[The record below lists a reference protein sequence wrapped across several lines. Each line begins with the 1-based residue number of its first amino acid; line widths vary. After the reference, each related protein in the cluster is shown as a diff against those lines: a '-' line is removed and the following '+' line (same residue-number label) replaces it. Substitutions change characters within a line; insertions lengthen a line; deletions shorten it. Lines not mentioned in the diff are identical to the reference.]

1 MGGGGD
7 AAGKET
13 GLQKA
18 LADVGVQRLQ
28 RYFQDFV
35 PAENMFISR
44 VFETF
49 QPGQYGQVAGDTAAT
64 YQREYQGAQQS
75 LTQALAARGVDP
87 SAGAAIQNSRALS
100 RAAARGT
107 GFGVANSMVDQT
119 DRGYAGLSNVVAM
132 GQNQAGESLQGMG
145 DTLSQY
151 QSQASSQAKRD
162 LSGLQMG
169 LEVAGTG
176 AGMAGAYGLRMGG

>member
-13 GLQKA
+13 ALQKA

-35 PAENMFISR
+35 PAENMFISK

-49 QPGQYGQVAGDTAAT
+49 TPGQYGQVAGDTAAT
-64 YQREYQGAQQS
+64 YQREYQGAQRS

-87 SAGAAIQNSRALS
+87 SSGAAIQNSRALS

-107 GFGVANSMVDQT
+107 GFGVANALVDQT
-119 DRGYAGLSNVVAM
+119 DRGYAGLSNIVAM
-132 GQNQAGESLQGMG
+132 GQNQSGEAIKGMG
-145 DTLSQY
+145 DTLGQYRSQA
-151 QSQASSQAKRD
+151 QSQAQRD
-162 LSGLQMG
+162 LSGLQTG